1 MTRINNDTSNIE
13 NDNFMEDTKDCNFE
27 FNVNL
32 IFLLFLKMALIDAIL
47 MILNYKKIKIN

>member
-47 MILNYKKIKIN
+47 MIFEL